1 MIESVKA
8 WIKSNKDRKRAKR
21 EQQAAAIL
29 IGQIERALR
38 IELYDWQRLYI
49 ITGIWQPPEGRQQG
63 KTLAYILRTLL
74 DKSKPLLLYEPAIV
88 RAYADNPFIEQQYS
102 PVPMHYTSWFRRE
115 IIDIYE
121 QLRAAGV
128 DTREVIWSE
137 SRIITRW

>member
-8 WIKSNKDRKRAKR
+8 WIKSNKDRKRAKRAKR

-74 DKSKPLLLYEPAIV
+74 DKSKPLLLYECRTSHCLSLI
-88 RAYADNPFIEQQYS
+88 YAN
-102 PVPMHYTSWFRRE
+102 
-115 IIDIYE
+115 
-121 QLRAAGV
+121 
-128 DTREVIWSE
+128 
-137 SRIITRW
+137 